1 MGNERRWRWWRFFI
15 VMGVAVAGFLFP
27 SSSASQQEQ
36 LMEPQPVVSRIAFG
50 SCAHQDAPQPIW
62 NSIINFDPHVFI
74 WLGDNIYGDIRR
86 PFKLLGRER
95 TVGPWKNV
103 PRFVPSSKQ
112 EMMLKYNKGKTIP
125 GYSRL
130 RQRTKV
136 IGVWDDHDYGLNDAG
151 KEFTEKVT
159 NQKLLLDFLEEPLD
173 SPRRKQHGVYASYM
187 FGPIGKQIKVIL
199 LDTRYH
205 RDPLFSDGT
214 ILGTAQW
221 TWLEREL
228 KGPESAVTIIG
239 SSIQVISNLSANT
252 RPLFYLESWGRFPEE
267 RDLLFKLIADSKRK
281 GVFFISGD
289 VHFGEISRYDCAIDY
304 PLFDITSSGLTQ
316 AVERVVPGPLQFLVR
331 FLAWLTPSTMRVMKS
346 KCRYKSCTFG
356 QPNFGVV
363 EIDWGATP
371 VIIKMEVR
379 DTNGL
384 AVLGVNVPLSLLRPG
399 NREYL
404 SSNNTGEYQRHCLLE
419 VQLGWIVRYR
429 LAILFYSTLTLLLLA
444 LLGIAYVAT
453 LACRTCVRKCK
464 RD

>member
-1 MGNERRWRWWRFFI
+1 MGNEAGWSWWRFFI
-15 VMGVAVAGFLFP
+15 VAGVAVTGFLFP

-36 LMEPQPVVSRIAFG
+36 LMETQPVVSRIAFG
-50 SCAHQDAPQPIW
+50 SCANQDAPQPIW

-86 PFKLLGRER
+86 PFKLFGRER

-103 PRFVPSSKQ
+103 PRFIPSSKQ

-125 GYSRL
+125 GYSWL

-159 NQKLLLDFLEEPLD
+159 NQKLLLDFLDEPLD

-221 TWLEREL
+221 TWLKREL

-239 SSIQVISNLSANT
+239 SSIQVISNLSATT
-252 RPLFYLESWGRFPEE
+252 RPLFYLESWGRFPKE

-289 VHFGEISRYDCAIDY
+289 VHFGEISRSDCAVEY

-316 AVERVVPGPLQFLVR
+316 AVERAVPRPLQFLVR

-346 KCRYKSCTFG
+346 KCRYNSCTFG

-363 EIDWGATP
+363 EIDWGASP
-371 VIIKMEVR
+371 VRIKMEVR

-384 AVLGVNVPLSLLRPG
+384 TVVGVNIPLSSLRPG
-399 NREYL
+399 NNEYL
-404 SSNNTGEYQRHCLLE
+404 CSNGMGEYQRHCLLE
-419 VQLGWIVRYR
+419 VHLGWIVRYR

-444 LLGIAYVAT
+444 SLGIGYVAT
-453 LACRTCVRKCK
+453 LTCRKCIRKCK

>member
-1 MGNERRWRWWRFFI
+1 MGNEAGWSWWRFFI
-15 VMGVAVAGFLFP
+15 VAGVAVTGFLFP

-36 LMEPQPVVSRIAFG
+36 LMETQPVVSRIAFG
-50 SCAHQDAPQPIW
+50 SCANQDAPQPIW

-86 PFKLLGRER
+86 PFKLFGRER

-103 PRFVPSSKQ
+103 PRFIPSSKQ

-125 GYSRL
+125 GYSWL

-159 NQKLLLDFLEEPLD
+159 NQKLLLDFLDEPLD

-187 FGPIGKQIKVIL
+187 FGPIGKQIK
-199 LDTRYH
+199 
-205 RDPLFSDGT
+205 
-214 ILGTAQW
+214 
-221 TWLEREL
+221 
-228 KGPESAVTIIG
+228 
-239 SSIQVISNLSANT
+239 
-252 RPLFYLESWGRFPEE
+252 
-267 RDLLFKLIADSKRK
+267 RK

-289 VHFGEISRYDCAIDY
+289 VHFGEISRSDCAVEY

-316 AVERVVPGPLQFLVR
+316 AVERAVPRPLQFLVR

-346 KCRYKSCTFG
+346 KCRYNSCTFGMHANRLIFSLDVLHCFASLLCTNCRFLLG

-363 EIDWGATP
+363 EIDWGASP
-371 VIIKMEVR
+371 VRIKMEVR

-384 AVLGVNVPLSLLRPG
+384 TVVGVNIPLSSLRPG
-399 NREYL
+399 NNEYL
-404 SSNNTGEYQRHCLLE
+404 CSNGMGEYQRHCLLE
-419 VQLGWIVRYR
+419 VHLGWIVRYR

-444 LLGIAYVAT
+444 SLGIGYVAT
-453 LACRTCVRKCK
+453 LTCRKCIRKCK

>member
-1 MGNERRWRWWRFFI
+1 MGNERKWRRWRLFI
-15 VMGVAVAGFLFP
+15 VTGVAVAGFLFS
-27 SSSASQQEQ
+27 SSSASQLDQQ
-36 LMEPQPVVSRIAFG
+36 KEPQPVVSRIAFG
-50 SCAHQDAPQPIW
+50 SCANQDTPQPIW
-62 NSIINFDPHVFI
+62 NSIVNFDPQVFI

-112 EMMLKYNKGKTIP
+112 EMMLKYKRGKTIP

-136 IGVWDDHDYGLNDAG
+136 IGTWDDHDYGLNDAG
-151 KEFTEKVT
+151 KEFTEKAT
-159 NQKLLLDFLEEPLD
+159 NQKLLLDFLDEPLD

-205 RDPLFSDGT
+205 RDPMFSDGT
-214 ILGTAQW
+214 ILGAAQW

-239 SSIQVISNLSANT
+239 SSIQVISNLSATT
-252 RPLFYLESWGRFPEE
+252 RPLFYLESWGRFPKE
-267 RDLLFKLIADSKRK
+267 RELLFKLIADSKRN

-289 VHFGEISRYDCAIDY
+289 VHFGEISRFDCGVEY
-304 PLFDITSSGLTQ
+304 PLYDITSSGLTQ
-316 AVERVVPGPLQFLVR
+316 AVERVLPRPLQFVVR
-331 FLAWLTPSTMRVMKS
+331 FLAWVTPSTMRVMES
-346 KCRYKSCTFG
+346 NCRYKSCTFG

-363 EIDWGATP
+363 EIDWDAIP
-371 VIIKMEVR
+371 VRLKMEVR
-379 DTNGL
+379 DANGV
-384 AVLGVNVPLSLLRPG
+384 AVVGVNVSLSSLRPG
-399 NREYL
+399 NSEYL
-404 SSNNTGEYQRHCLLE
+404 SNSNTGKYHRHCLLE
-419 VQLGWIVRYR
+419 VSLGWIVRHR
-429 LAILFYSTLTLLLLA
+429 LAILFYSTLTLLLIGS
-444 LLGIAYVAT
+444 LGTAYVAT
-453 LACRTCVRKCK
+453 LACRSCIRKCK